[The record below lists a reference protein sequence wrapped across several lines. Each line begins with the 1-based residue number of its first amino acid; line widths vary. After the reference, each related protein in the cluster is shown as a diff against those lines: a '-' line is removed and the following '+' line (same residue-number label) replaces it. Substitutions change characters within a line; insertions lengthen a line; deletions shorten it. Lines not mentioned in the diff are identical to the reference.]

1 MTDSVDIFLDEQRP
15 MLKMVDE
22 ILNAWDG
29 ASCYQIP
36 KLVKDLALQFNW
48 DSDQARR
55 NDPIIRA
62 YLKTHP
68 VWYVTRGAHGGIMQR
83 SEYEKKEAAK
93 VAKEKAK
100 LDLQAAVAA
109 AKAAQPVADTSGQDN
124 TNTATV

>member
-1 MTDSVDIFLDEQRP
+1 MTDPVDTFLDEQRP

-22 ILNAWDG
+22 ILDTWNG
-29 ASCYQIP
+29 AGCYQIP
-36 KLVKDLALQFNW
+36 KLVQDLALQFNW
-48 DSDQARR
+48 DSEQARR

-68 VWYVTRGAHGGIMQR
+68 VWYITRGAGGGVMRLSEHQR
-83 SEYEKKEAAK
+83 KEAAK

-109 AKAAQPVADTSGQDN
+109 AKAAQPAADTSGQDN
-124 TNTATV
+124 TNS